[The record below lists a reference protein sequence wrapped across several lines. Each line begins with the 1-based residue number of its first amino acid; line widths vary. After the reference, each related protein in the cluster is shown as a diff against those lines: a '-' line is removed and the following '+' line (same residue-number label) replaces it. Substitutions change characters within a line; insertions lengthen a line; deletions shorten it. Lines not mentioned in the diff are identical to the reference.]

1 MLLCCPC
8 NDHPMFAFVPIA
20 KYLFANP
27 LPVSF
32 EKLTRIFPSSSSSRC
47 DTGVPIVLSSSR
59 ISFFPVPRNTCP
71 SLAASQTI
79 ISFFSDRIT
88 VLPG

>member
-32 EKLTRIFPSSSSSRC
+32 EKLTESSLLLLLLR
-47 DTGVPIVLSSSR
+47 DAIQVFLSFYLLR
-59 ISFFPVPRNTCP
+59 
-71 SLAASQTI
+71 
-79 ISFFSDRIT
+79 
-88 VLPG
+88 G